1 MPAAKMPNVE
11 GSAKAARRQS
21 ILEKNKECFRAT
33 ELLTERVLL
42 FCSRLRPSSFP
53 AVRHRKVLRAAGS
66 DYGSSAS
73 CSHHSERWTFRPQG
87 MSTPARRR
95 AGPHY
100 EASPDLR
107 LLRVS
112 TFQRSR
118 AWSLDRYTPP
128 SWGKKQRR
136 STPKHS
142 RLTVTR
148 TKQRKKN
155 GGVLP
160 LGRIP
165 SSGFAAKQDAALL
178 QNSKLKSK
186 RWPLTRRAR

>member
-1 MPAAKMPNVE
+1 MPNVE

-21 ILEKNKECFRAT
+21 ILEKNKEWFRAT

-100 EASPDLR
+100 EASPDPR

-148 TKQRKKN
+148 TKQRKKKTE
-155 GGVLP
+155 
-160 LGRIP
+160 
-165 SSGFAAKQDAALL
+165 GFCPWVESPRADLL
-178 QNSKLKSK
+178 QNKTPHYYKILN
-186 RWPLTRRAR
+186 